1 MPEPLEVSYAWSL
14 DYVSQKWFLRFA
26 LLIGTNTEWGIFD
39 LDKFCQQAVKQLELV
54 GIAANVKF
62 AETKVFIEA
71 LAIDVRK
78 GCIQALA
85 PQPL

>member
-1 MPEPLEVSYAWSL
+1 MSKGSNA
-14 DYVSQKWFLRFA
+14 K
-26 LLIGTNTEWGIFD
+26 WGIID
-39 LDKFCQQAVKQLELV
+39 LDKLCQQAVKQLELV
-54 GIAANVKF
+54 GIAANVKL
-62 AETKVFIEA
+62 ADTEVFVEA

>member
-1 MPEPLEVSYAWSL
+1 MAHAVANA
-14 DYVSQKWFLRFA
+14 V
-26 LLIGTNTEWGIFD
+26 WGIFD
-39 LDKFCQQAVKQLELV
+39 LDKFCQQAVKQLDLV